1 MAIFEFKLPD
11 LGEGVVTSEIV
22 ELYVK
27 VGQMVEEDDVLIGM
41 MTDKATVELPSPVD
55 GEIISIAGEVGDN
68 VNVGSVL
75 FSFETA
81 GEAAVDIVEEPQQ
94 KKPKQK
100 PKPQVATETSHDVL
114 ASPSLRRR
122 AMDLDIDLSLIVGS
136 GPAGRLKHEDLDGFI
151 ASGGAY
157 ISNVKNKDG
166 VKQITSPVKKTGVT
180 EIPLRGVRRKIAEAM
195 EFSKRNIPHY
205 TYVEEVDLTDLE
217 KLRSQLNTDRSENQP
232 KLTLLPFLIKALVKA
247 VVKFPQCNG
256 HYNQDTGMITLYE
269 AAHVGMATNTPTG
282 LMVPV
287 IKHAESL
294 DIWQYADKILDLAD
308 KARNGK
314 ASRDELT
321 GSTISLTS
329 LGKIGG
335 LVSTP
340 IINAPE
346 TCIIGINKLVERP
359 MVIDGEIVIRK
370 MMNISGSF
378 DHRIVDGY
386 DGAMMIQYL
395 KGLLEV
401 PATLFMGDD

>member
-22 ELYVK
+22 ELSAK
-27 VGQMVEEDDVLIGM
+27 VGQMVAEDDVLIGM

-55 GEIISIAGEVGDN
+55 GKIISIAGDIGDII
-68 VNVGSVL
+68 NVGTVL
-75 FSFETA
+75 FTFET
-81 GEAAVDIVEEPQQ
+81 EAELPVPTPEEPQEMPQ
-94 KKPKQK
+94 QQP
-100 PKPQVATETSHDVL
+100 PKPPAATQPNADIL

-122 AMDLDIDLSLIVGS
+122 AVDLDIDLSLIAGS
-136 GPAGRLKHEDLDGFI
+136 GPAGRLKHDDLDGFI
-151 ASGGAY
+151 ASGETLP
-157 ISNVKNKDG
+157 
-166 VKQITSPVKKTGVT
+166 TSQT

-217 KLRSQLNTDRSENQP
+217 KLRAQLNADRTPDQS
-232 KLTLLPFLIKALVKA
+232 KLTLLPFLIKALVNA
-247 VVKFPQCNG
+247 VAKFPQCNS
-256 HYNQDTGMITLYE
+256 HYNQETGIITQFT
-269 AAHVGMATNTPTG
+269 AAHIGMATNTPNG

-287 IKHAESL
+287 IKHAEAM
-294 DIWQYADKILDLAD
+294 DIWQYAEKIRDLAE
-308 KARNGK
+308 KARTGK
-314 ASRDELT
+314 ASREELT
-321 GSTISLTS
+321 GSTISITS

-346 TCIIGINKLVERP
+346 TCIIGINKLAERP
-359 MVIDGEIVIRK
+359 MVINGKIVIRK

-386 DGAMMIQYL
+386 DGAMMIQHI
-395 KGLLEV
+395 KTLLEMPSTFIENSIANV
-401 PATLFMGDD
+401 TPVST